1 MIFREIAYHSE
12 EWVNAVRLRERI
24 LREPLGSKFSEEE
37 LNEERDHI
45 QIAGFTEVE
54 LIATAVLVPEGDY
67 MKMQRVAVLETY
79 RNKKVGSGILEFC
92 ESLARNKGAKT
103 MYCHARDSA
112 VKFYAQN
119 NYKEEGA
126 YFDEDGIP
134 HLKMTKQL

>member
-1 MIFREIAYHSE
+1 MIFREIAYRSE
-12 EWVNAVRLRERI
+12 EWVDAVRLRERI

-37 LNEERDHI
+37 LNEERNHI
-45 QIAGFTEVE
+45 HIAGFTEME

-79 RNKKVGSGILEFC
+79 RNKKVGAGILEFC
-92 ESLARNKGAKT
+92 ESMARSNGART

-119 NYKEEGA
+119 NYKEDGA
-126 YFDEDGIP
+126 
-134 HLKMTKQL
+134 